1 MEIYT
6 NFRQKVDVDARDV
19 IEKLKED
26 LLGNSR
32 RWICEKDG
40 KWVIEEDYYH
50 NSYHTVREI
59 TNEEKEYFDALNI
72 VYKHLM
78 KP

>member
-1 MEIYT
+1 MKIHAALYHE
-6 NFRQKVDVDARDV
+6 VDIDPQRV
-19 IEKLKED
+19 IEALKED
-26 LLGNSR
+26 FLGSHG
-32 RWICEKDG
+32 RWVCKTDG

-59 TNEEKEYFDALNI
+59 TKEEKEYFDALNI
-72 VYKHLM
+72 VYKHLQ